1 MFGGAGQ
8 EDDCAILF
16 LSVLIK
22 RSTMT
27 HRGFILF
34 LMIAL
39 VLPAGAAGDQND
51 LNYHADAESVPVIYI
66 TDTGEY
72 TSSLPLIPLV
82 KARQYYD
89 TAEYPE
95 TWNPDD
101 VIVLNALDTGEVV
114 CRDGTESQSAIA
126 LGGGG
131 GGSENSGAV
140 RGFGDF
146 CADTKQQVVDL
157 PDLLRGV
164 LFSVTDL
171 WNSLNNPPY
180 YLVDLGQNPVEP
192 VDCMP
197 ANNFVSAGSTD
208 HHFQLYV
215 PREKRHL
222 WVDLNWAGPG
232 MGYELTIYPPDSAIG
247 PFEDAA
253 DGKMN
258 QRIYLDIS
266 ASPYLTPG
274 MWYYTVTNLNG
285 GTGNF
290 NFTNYY

>member
-1 MFGGAGQ
+1 MGRKVQRGNDDVRMFGEAGQ

-27 HRGFILF
+27 HQGIILF
-34 LMIAL
+34 MMMVVL
-39 VLPAGAAGDQND
+39 VLPAGAVDDRSDLND
-51 LNYHADAESVPVIYI
+51 LNIHSDADYVPVIYI

-89 TAEYPE
+89 KAEYLE

-101 VIVLNALDTGEVV
+101 VIVLNALDTGDVV
-114 CRDGTESQSAIA
+114 YRDETEARSSIA
-126 LGGGG
+126 VSGGLG
-131 GGSENSGAV
+131 NSGAI

-146 CADTKQQVVDL
+146 CADTKHQVVDL

-171 WNSLNNPPY
+171 WVSLNNPPY
-180 YLVDLGQNPVEP
+180 YLVDLNQNPVEP
-192 VDCMP
+192 TDFLP

-222 WVDLNWAGPG
+222 WVDLTWAGPE
-232 MGYELTIYPPDSAIG
+232 MGYQLTIYPPDTVRTLSSARL
-247 PFEDAA
+247 
-253 DGKMN
+253 
-258 QRIYLDIS
+258 RIL
-266 ASPYLTPG
+266 P
-274 MWYYTVTNLNG
+274 
-285 GTGNF
+285 TGR
-290 NFTNYY
+290 